1 MLEIGDHRCCQ
12 KRTHTHTPQKT
23 KSARTTMT
31 TKAFTTTVDLKAI
44 NAAGGKYV
52 RAKDDRVIEYSV
64 HGSTRADAH
73 VVVSAYISEHWT
85 HPEPWDEDYQ
95 DLNIKHITIS
105 LPGLGHSSCHP
116 GYKISEWPKTD
127 LKPVLEAENVDKF
140 IIWGGGGGCL
150 HALAVVQQSPKR
162 VLSLGLRAP
171 YLPLSVSKE
180 KNLPRGQEEFPTTQ
194 ELKDNTFK
202 AMAFRYS
209 VDTMR
214 IPFVSAEPGSWTA
227 YCMEHGYFGADYK
240 DMARFTRDH
249 PKEMAS
255 IQSRF
260 SEGAISTDGI
270 LYSMAK
276 DVALDCPGLD
286 IPSIQLSGDHM
297 VVWYG
302 NDDSTCPPSHGKCLA
317 DLFEARWTRAF
328 NGHGHLGACLL
339 DMNVFFHRLITSI
352 RIDED

>member
-1 MLEIGDHRCCQ
+1 MLEIGDPTLSEHKKCR
-12 KRTHTHTPQKT
+12 
-23 KSARTTMT
+23 RTTMT
-31 TKAFTTTVDLKAI
+31 TKASTTTVDLTAI
-44 NAAGGKYV
+44 INAGGKHV
-52 RAKDDRVIEYSV
+52 RAKDNDRIIEYSV
-64 HGSTRADAH
+64 NGSTRVDAH

-85 HPEPWDEDYQ
+85 HPEPWDENYQ

-105 LPGLGHSSCHP
+105 LPGLGHSSRHP

-127 LKPVLEAENVDKF
+127 LKPVLEAEKVDKF
-140 IIWGGGGGCL
+140 IIWGGGGGGCL
-150 HALAVVQQSPKR
+150 HALAVAQQFPKR

-171 YLPLSVSKE
+171 YLPLRVSKE
-180 KNLPRGQEEFPTTQ
+180 YNLPRGQEDFPSTQ

-202 AMAFRYS
+202 AMAFRFY
-209 VDTMR
+209 VDTMGA
-214 IPFVSAEPGSWTA
+214 PFVLAEPGSPTA
-227 YCMEHGYFGADYK
+227 YVMEHGCLGVNYK
-240 DMARFTRDH
+240 DMARFTKDH

-260 SEGAISTDGI
+260 SDGAISTDGI

-302 NDDSTCPPSHGKCLA
+302 DDDSTCPPTHGKCLA

-328 NGHGHLGACLL
+328 NGYGHLGACLL
-339 DMNVFFHRLITSI
+339 DMNVFFHRLIESI
-352 RIDED
+352 RKDED